1 MSIKTEA
8 DKIYLDMDGVLA
20 DFSKGVLELCGI
32 AAEEKQDENPER
44 DDMMWEQIKKIDHFY
59 SKLDLMPGAREMF
72 DSLYGRFGERCEIL
86 TGIPKA
92 RRGILYAAEDKTEWV
107 KRLLSDTVVVNTV
120 YKAEKKNFVKGNGSI
135 LIDDLE
141 QNIREWREAG
151 GTGILFKSA
160 AQAMSELEE
169 LNII

>member
-1 MSIKTEA
+1 MRKKIEL

-20 DFSKGVLELCGI
+20 DFERGVRELCNFE
-32 AAEEKQDENPER
+32 AEKTQDEDPVR
-44 DDMMWEQIKKIDHFY
+44 DELMWAEIKKIDHFY

-120 YKAEKKNFVKGNGSI
+120 YKAEKKNFVKGKGSI

>member
-1 MSIKTEA
+1 
-8 DKIYLDMDGVLA
+8 
-20 DFSKGVLELCGI
+20 
-32 AAEEKQDENPER
+32 
-44 DDMMWEQIKKIDHFY
+44 
-59 SKLDLMPGAREMF
+59 MPGAREMF

-120 YKAEKKNFVKGNGSI
+120 YKAEKKNFVKGKGSI